1 MNARISL
8 STYEFYS
15 ARLIRHAALRLL
27 KQGCS
32 VKRMCGLAGIYARPD
47 ERPGRQLLL
56 SMAGELRHRGPEGTG
71 LYLDERL
78 GMVATRLAIV
88 DLDHGDQPLSDERG
102 RHWVMQNGEIY
113 NYVELRAE
121 LQALGHVFETR
132 SDTEVIAHAYEQW
145 GAECLQRL
153 NGDFALAIWNRERR
167 ELFLARDRF
176 GVRPLFL
183 AELGGDFC
191 FASEAKALLRHP
203 RALRELDPDAVVE
216 TFTLWSTLPDR
227 SAFKGIREL
236 PPAHHLLIGPDGPGR
251 MTRWWDLDYTPD
263 LRPEKE
269 LLDELDELLVDATRI
284 RLRADVPVAAY
295 MSGGLDSSALA
306 AIATREVGSQLSAFG
321 LGFADERF
329 DESRYQDEVA
339 RHLGLD
345 FRRTVVDAEAIAQ
358 LLPRAV
364 ELGEK
369 PLLRTAP
376 APLLRLSETVSDTGL
391 KVVLTGEGADELFA
405 GYDIFREDK
414 VRRFWAR
421 DPSSALRP
429 LLFAR
434 LNRFLGTDLR
444 RAGGFVAGFYGR
456 DLLNEK
462 DPLYSHRIRF
472 LNTSRC
478 LRMLNRD
485 FVAGSTREPD
495 VTARLVERLPAGFA
509 DWTSLSRAQYIEI
522 ATFFEGYLLHGQG
535 DRILMGHSVEGRFPY
550 LDFRV
555 AELSAKLPDSLRLRG
570 LQEKYALHRIVAPRL
585 PEQIVRRAKQP
596 YRAPIGSVLGGPA
609 APEYVRELLARP
621 QLEQAGLLDTTAV
634 ARLVSKFER
643 TVGETDEMAL
653 VGAVTLMLLHD
664 RFVENPRVA
673 LPLEPDRLVVGSEI
687 ISARAE
693 VA

>member
-1 MNARISL
+1 
-8 STYEFYS
+8 
-15 ARLIRHAALRLL
+15 
-27 KQGCS
+27 
-32 VKRMCGLAGIYARPD
+32 MCGLVGIYARPD

-56 SMAGELRHRGPEGTG
+56 SMAGELRHRGPDGTG
-71 LYLDERL
+71 VYLDERL
-78 GMVATRLAIV
+78 GMVATRLAVV

-121 LQALGHVFETR
+121 LQALGHVFETE

-145 GAECLQRL
+145 GAECLQRF
-153 NGDFALAIWNRERR
+153 NGDFALAIWDRERR

-203 RALRELDPDAVVE
+203 RARRELDPDGVVE
-216 TFTLWSTLPDR
+216 TFTLWSTLPER
-227 SAFKGIREL
+227 SAFKNIREL
-236 PPAHHLLIGPDGPGR
+236 PPAHYLVVGPGGPGPV
-251 MTRWWDLDYTPD
+251 TRWWNLDYAPD
-263 LRPEKE
+263 PRSEEDLLEE
-269 LLDELDELLVDATRI
+269 LHDLLVDATRI
-284 RLRADVPVAAY
+284 RLRADVPVGAY

-306 AIATREVGSQLSAFG
+306 AIASRQLGSDLSAFG
-321 LGFADERF
+321 IGFADDRF

-345 FRRTVVDAEAIAQ
+345 FRRSVFDADAIAR

-376 APLLRLSETVSDTGL
+376 APLLRLSASVRDAGL

-421 DPSSALRP
+421 EPSSTLRP

-434 LNRFLGTDLR
+434 LNRFLATDLR

-456 DLLNEK
+456 DLLNEQ

-472 LNTSRC
+472 LNTARC
-478 LRMLNRD
+478 LRVLSPD
-485 FVAGSTREPD
+485 FVAGATREPD
-495 VTARLVERLPAGFA
+495 AAARLAAQLPTAFA
-509 DWTSLSRAQYIEI
+509 NWTPLSRAQYLEI
-522 ATFFEGYLLHGQG
+522 ATFFEGYLLHAQG
-535 DRILMGHSVEGRFPY
+535 DRPLMGHSVEGRFPY

-555 AELSAKLPDSLRLRG
+555 AELSAKLPDTLRLRG
-570 LQEKYALHRIVAPRL
+570 LQEKYALRRAVARYL
-585 PEQIVRRAKQP
+585 PEEILHRTKQP
-596 YRAPIGSVLGGPA
+596 YRAPIGSVLAGPG
-609 APEYVRELLARP
+609 APEYVRDLLARP
-621 QLEQAGLLDTTAV
+621 RLEQAGLLDPAAV
-634 ARLVSKFER
+634 TRVVSKCER
-643 TVGETDEMAL
+643 AAGETDEMAL

-664 RFVENPRVA
+664 RFVAYPSVA
-673 LPLEPDRLVVGSEI
+673 QPLDPDRLVVGGEI
-687 ISARAE
+687 VSSRAQ